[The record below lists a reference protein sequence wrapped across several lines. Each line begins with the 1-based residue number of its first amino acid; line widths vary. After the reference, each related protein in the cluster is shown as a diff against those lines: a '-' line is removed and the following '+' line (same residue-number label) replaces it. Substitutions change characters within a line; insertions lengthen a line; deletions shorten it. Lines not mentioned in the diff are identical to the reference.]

1 MGGGRGMDGKGRD
14 GREGVG
20 DGKGRGW
27 EGVGEWMG
35 RVGDGRGRGWEGEG

>member
-1 MGGGRGMDGKGRD
+1 MGGGRGM
-14 GREGVG
+14 

-35 RVGDGRGRGWEGEG
+35 RVGMVERG